1 MRISDWSSDVCSSD
15 LMANSGRTLQGI
27 EAHAPDAPRFKDLL
41 ISIAP
46 LTLSGEAIS
55 GCVVTMVDLS
65 QRKIAE
71 RQQLLMMRELD
82 HRIKNTLA
90 LVLSISHRTAAS
102 EDTLEGFQEDR
113 KSTRLN
119 SSH

>member
-1 MRISDWSSDVCSSD
+1 
-15 LMANSGRTLQGI
+15 MANSGRTLQGI
-27 EAHAPDAPRFKDLL
+27 EAHAPDAPRVKDLL

-55 GCVVTMVDLS
+55 GCVVPMVDLS

-82 HRIKNTLA
+82 PRRSKARWQGN
-90 LVLSISHRTAAS
+90 
-102 EDTLEGFQEDR
+102 EGFRTGTSRSASYNKKNKTTQ
-113 KSTRLN
+113 L
-119 SSH
+119 